1 MVSRFSEIVVDCREP
16 RRLAEFWCAVLGY
29 RVLDEE
35 EGAIEIGPPDVST
48 EDDWAEWQAR
58 LRREPTPPTIVF
70 IVVPEGKTV
79 KNRLHIDV
87 SPIDTSQPEE
97 VERLLALGATRAD
110 IGQGDVSWTVLR
122 DPEGNEFC
130 VLRSLAP

>member
-1 MVSRFSEIVVDCREP
+1 MVSRFSEIVVACEQP

-58 LRREPTPPTIVF
+58 LRREPSPPTIFF

-87 SPIDTSQPEE
+87 SPVETSQPEE
-97 VERLLALGATRAD
+97 VERLIALGATKAD